1 MRILI
6 AEDSLSLQR
15 SLRVALRKTGYAVD
29 VADDGESARWL
40 ADSNPYDVIILDLML
55 PKLNGWDLLHRW
67 RESGNETPVLI
78 LTALNAVDDRVRG
91 LKSGADDYLTKPFAL
106 EELLARVEALLRR
119 KSGDRN
125 PRRQIGNLFLD
136 TTSRTVELAGRH
148 IHLLPREYALLEFL
162 TTRPGIPVT
171 RTEIESHLY
180 DENTDIFS
188 NTIDSAI
195 CTLRKKLAV
204 SGQTV
209 FIRTRKGLGYV
220 LEVLP

>member
-1 MRILI
+1 MRLLI

-40 ADSNPYDVIILDLML
+40 ADSNPCDVIILDLML
-55 PKLNGWDLLHRW
+55 PKLNGWDLLRLW

-162 TTRPGIPVT
+162 TARPGIPVT

-195 CTLRKKLAV
+195 CTLRKKLTV
-204 SGQTV
+204 PEQTV
-209 FIRTRKGLGYV
+209 FIRTRKGIGYV
-220 LEVLP
+220 LEVSS